1 MGEEASPSEPLQA
14 SIAME
19 ELVKSKLFFLKER
32 VEGGARREDE
42 FTEGRTQT

>member
-1 MGEEASPSEPLQA
+1 MGEEASPSETLQA

-32 VEGGARREDE
+32 VEGGACREDE